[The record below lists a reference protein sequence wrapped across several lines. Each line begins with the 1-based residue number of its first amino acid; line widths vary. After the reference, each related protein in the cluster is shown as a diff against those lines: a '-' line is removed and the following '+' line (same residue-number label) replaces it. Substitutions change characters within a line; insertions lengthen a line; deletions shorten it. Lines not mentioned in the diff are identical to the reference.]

1 MGSDEIEGAVRDV
14 VHGAVRRAGK
24 AQALAAQLQDRLGRS
39 YNYRTISAWARGDAM
54 PPADALLAAAQAAD
68 ISLDER
74 LGIGR
79 EVSQLERELGELQ
92 AEVSRLGEL
101 TGQMWALLLDTRGK
115 AGLPMPQREPAASA
129 SQPRGRQTGQERR
142 KAGA

>member
-1 MGSDEIEGAVRDV
+1 
-14 VHGAVRRAGK
+14 
-24 AQALAAQLQDRLGRS
+24 
-39 YNYRTISAWARGDAM
+39 M

-79 EVSQLERELGELQ
+79 EASQLERELRELR

-101 TGQMWALLLDTRGK
+101 TGEMWALLLDTRSK
-115 AGLPMPQREPAASA
+115 AGMPMPQREPAGLASR
-129 SQPRGRQTGQERR
+129 PRGRQTEQERR